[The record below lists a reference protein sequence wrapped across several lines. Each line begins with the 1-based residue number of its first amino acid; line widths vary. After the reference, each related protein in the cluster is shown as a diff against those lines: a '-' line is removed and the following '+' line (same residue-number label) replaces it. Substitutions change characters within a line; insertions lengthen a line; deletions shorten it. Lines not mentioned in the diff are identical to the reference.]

1 VSGKSE
7 HKAEHK
13 ILARALQSDEFPW
26 DYSYTPWHLWPR
38 DVRREFT
45 ALRNVAARTWIHGK
59 TTLLGDARP
68 SR

>member
-1 VSGKSE
+1 MSRKSE
-7 HKAEHK
+7 RKAEHK

-26 DYSYTPWHLWPR
+26 DYSYRPWHLWPR

-45 ALRNVAARTWIHGK
+45 ALSNVAAITWIHGM
-59 TTLLGDARP
+59 TPLLGAARP